1 MTRLSGKTPMNSRT
15 EVEMLHAQQRLA
27 AAAPRASPEGQ
38 SLKPPARVDA
48 VFHDVSFTPT
58 DTTGTTTQGLFRALL
73 SGDREALS
81 RAFRRRERRHPTEL
95 K

>member
-1 MTRLSGKTPMNSRT
+1 MKTPMSTRD
-15 EVEMLHAQQRLA
+15 EVELRHRQAAIA

-48 VFHDVSFTPT
+48 VFHDVSFCPT
-58 DTTGTTTQGLFRALL
+58 DATGTSPQGLFRALL